1 MFRARYSVFLIFATV
16 AMAAKLRIPAAGG
29 SLTIDGVADEETWK
43 DAPVLPLQ
51 SVNFGKPFPAGGEI
65 RAVVT
70 GGYLC
75 FSARLPEGGRVVARS
90 TGLNPVWWREDLLT
104 LSLHF
109 KSFATYLNVS
119 INPLGA
125 YSVEAIGVSVQ
136 PQSVLASAAI
146 KPNAWSAE
154 VAIPLASISQPLS
167 VAVERIRAARPDA
180 PDLRWYWPGPND
192 RLGFDLA
199 EGSSSLSS
207 PRVVARDWTTPAPT
221 PTAPAPA
228 SALAAELAS
237 VPPHVWTGE
246 QRQNMHTDQMWEES
260 LRASVREA
268 ALAERRDWEK
278 VSTVADWEKFRRP
291 RLEALRASLGSF
303 PARTPLLEQVVR
315 RLDYGDGFVLENV
328 IFESRPGLVVTAN
341 LYLPSK
347 ISGRIPA
354 IIVVHSHHFP
364 KVQSELQDSGM
375 TWARGGVAVLIM
387 DQLGSGERLQSQ
399 PWLREGYYSR
409 YGMGMQLY
417 LAGDSLMQWMVW
429 DLMRGID
436 LVTERPYID
445 PTRIVMLG
453 AVAGG
458 GDPAAVTAAL
468 DSRVAVSI
476 PFNFGESSPEDHYT
490 RGPRGYDF
498 ETADPGWGGWESTRC
513 LRNSIAGQFFP
524 WSICA
529 SVAPRPFIFS
539 FELSWPKGIEQEPAW
554 KRYQKVFNLYAK
566 PGNLDQV
573 DGFGNF
579 PGPGEV
585 EDFGVNHRKKIYP
598 ILKRWLDIP
607 IPVEEYHNPRPDAD
621 LMCLTPGVA
630 AKRKPKTASE
640 IVLGIVDARLAAA
653 RERRAALPAPQRVQ
667 NLRAALRQ
675 KLGEIEPNANLPAS
689 VTWAR
694 AFSRFQVEAV
704 ALDSDPGIL
713 VPLLLLKPRGSA
725 GRFPVVLALAQEGKQ
740 AFLSQRGDELAAML
754 ERGIAICL
762 ADVRG
767 TGETARRTAR
777 GPASMVLAATE
788 LMLGRTALG
797 ARLKDARSVLRY
809 LRGRADLDAGRIALW
824 GESFADVN
832 AQAVLLDQNPGQ
844 RPGPQTVHEADPM
857 GGLLA
862 LLTALYDDEVLAVG
876 VRGGLISYRS
886 VLQDRFCYVPLD
898 VIVPGILENADLAD
912 VVAALAPRAVLLESP
927 VDGKDRTVAA
937 TGAASQLAAA
947 LTAYKGAS
955 SRLLIRGHGAEPEFA
970 AWIAT
975 QLSR

>member
-1 MFRARYSVFLIFATV
+1 
-16 AMAAKLRIPAAGG
+16 MAATLRIPAAGG
-29 SLTIDGVADEETWK
+29 SLIIDGVADEEIWK
-43 DAPVLPLQ
+43 NGAVLPLQ
-51 SVNFGKPFPAGGEI
+51 AENFGAAFPAGGEI
-65 RAVVT
+65 RAVVR

-75 FSARLPEGGRVVARS
+75 FSARLPEVDRVVARS
-90 TGLNPVWWREDLLT
+90 TGLNPAWWREDLLT

-109 KSFATYLNVS
+109 KAFATYLNVS

-146 KPNAWSAE
+146 EPNAWSAE
-154 VAIPLASISQPLS
+154 AAIPLASIGQPLS
-167 VAVERIRAARPDA
+167 VTVERIRAPRPNA

-199 EGSSSLSS
+199 EGSSSLSA
-207 PRVVARDWTTPAPT
+207 PRVVARDWTTPALT
-221 PTAPAPA
+221 PTAPASA

-237 VPPHVWTGE
+237 VPPHAWTGE
-246 QRQNMHTDQMWEES
+246 QRQKIHPDQMWEES
-260 LRASVREA
+260 LRARVREA
-268 ALAERRDWEK
+268 ALAERREWEK
-278 VSTVADWEKFRRP
+278 VSTAADWEKFRHP

-303 PARTPLLEQVVR
+303 PTRTPLREQVVR
-315 RLDYGDGFVLENV
+315 RLDYADGFVLENV

-354 IIVVHSHHFP
+354 IVVVHSHHFP
-364 KVQSELQDSGM
+364 KVQSELQDLGM

-409 YGMGMQLY
+409 YAMGMQLY
-417 LAGDSLMQWMVW
+417 LAGDSLIKWMVW
-429 DLMRGID
+429 DLMRAID
-436 LVTERPYID
+436 LLTGKPYID
-445 PTRIVMLG
+445 PKRIVMLG

-490 RGPRGYDF
+490 RGPRRYDF
-498 ETADPGWGGWESTRC
+498 ETADPGWGGWESTRG

-554 KRYQKVFNLYAK
+554 KRYQKVFNLYGE

-607 IPVEEYHNPRPDAD
+607 IPPEEYHNPRPDAD
-621 LMCLTPGVA
+621 LMCMTPRVA
-630 AKRKPKTASE
+630 AERRPKTASE
-640 IVLGIVDARLAAA
+640 IALGISDTRLAAA
-653 RERRAALPAPQRVQ
+653 RERSAALSASQRLQ

-689 VTWAR
+689 VAWAR
-694 AFSRFQVEAV
+694 PFSGFQVEAV
-704 ALDSDPGIL
+704 TLDTDPGISI
-713 VPLLLLKPRGSA
+713 PLLLLKPRDSS
-725 GRFPVVLALAQEGKQ
+725 GRFPVVLALAQDGKQ
-740 AFLSQRGDELAAML
+740 AFLSQRNDELAAMI

-767 TGETARRTAR
+767 TGETARSTQR
-777 GPASMVLAATE
+777 GPASMGLAATE

-809 LRGRADLDAGRIALW
+809 LRGRADLDPSRIALW
-824 GESFADVN
+824 GESFAALN
-832 AQAVLLDQNPGQ
+832 EQPILLDQNPGQ
-844 RPGPQTVHEADPM
+844 RPGPQTIHEADPK
-857 GGLLA
+857 GSLLA
-862 LLTALYDDEVLAVG
+862 LFTALYDDEVLAVAL
-876 VRGGLISYRS
+876 RGGLISYRS

-912 VVAALAPRAVLLESP
+912 VVAALAPRAVLLESLA
-927 VDGKDRTVAA
+927 DGKDRTVATDA
-937 TGAASQLAAA
+937 AASQLGAV

-955 SRLLIRGHGAEPEFA
+955 SRLLIRGHAAEREFA